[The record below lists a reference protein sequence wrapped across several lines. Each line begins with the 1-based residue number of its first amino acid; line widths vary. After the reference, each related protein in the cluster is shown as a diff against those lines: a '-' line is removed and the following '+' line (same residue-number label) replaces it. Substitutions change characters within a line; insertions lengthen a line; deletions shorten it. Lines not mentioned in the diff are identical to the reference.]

1 MKALYPG
8 SFDPLTLGHLDLIE
22 RGSSLVEELIVAVLQ
37 NPGKSP
43 AFSLDERLHQIRL
56 STSHLNNVRVIS
68 FDGLTV
74 ECARSNGTRLILRGL
89 RAMSDFEYELQ
100 IAHTNRSLDP
110 DFETVFL
117 STSAHYSFLSSSVV
131 KEVARFG
138 GSVVHMVPPVVAEDL
153 MGSLI
158 RLSTNRSDERDPV
171 LRNRPARPA
180 RGDRAGGKSHPL

>member
-22 RGSSLVEELIVAVLQ
+22 RGASLVDELVVAVLQ

-43 AFSLDERLHQIRL
+43 TFPLDQRLHQI
-56 STSHLNNVRVIS
+56 TAATQHLGNVSVIS

-74 ECARSNGTRLILRGL
+74 ACAKEQGTRLILRGL

-100 IAHTNRSLDP
+100 IAHTNRSLDETL
-110 DFETVFL
+110 ETVFL
-117 STSAHYSFLSSSVV
+117 ATSARHSFLSSSVV

-138 GSVVHMVPPVVAEDL
+138 GPVDHMVPEVVAKDL
-153 MGSLI
+153 VTLFNSAFPP
-158 RLSTNRSDERDPV
+158 R
-171 LRNRPARPA
+171 
-180 RGDRAGGKSHPL
+180 

>member
-22 RGSSLVEELIVAVLQ
+22 RGASLVDELVVAVLK

-43 AFSLDERLHQIRL
+43 AFSLNQRLAQINAATNHL
-56 STSHLNNVRVIS
+56 SNVSVIS

-74 ECARSNGTRLILRGL
+74 ACARAQGTRLILRGL

-117 STSAHYSFLSSSVV
+117 TTSAHYSFLSSSVV

-138 GSVVHMVPPVVAEDL
+138 GAVDHMVPREVAEDL
-153 MGSLI
+153 
-158 RLSTNRSDERDPV
+158 ERFFNSAFIPPS
-171 LRNRPARPA
+171 R
-180 RGDRAGGKSHPL
+180 